1 VWCSSIRGVF
11 ALVTVDFVWI
21 YDLTSDTNKAR
32 HQLIIPAG
40 QIRDVTFA
48 VSDEVLSNDGKTT
61 AHRIYL
67 FVLSSMGNVYVQEL
81 NEQCRLE
88 DDGSFYM
95 TSWVTIKHGL
105 SVDQQGIIAG
115 GGLSIHYSHT
125 CRLLFVGY
133 AQGRIC

>member
-1 VWCSSIRGVF
+1 MWCSSIRGVF

-61 AHRIYL
+61 AHR
-67 FVLSSMGNVYVQEL
+67 N
-81 NEQCRLE
+81 
-88 DDGSFYM
+88 
-95 TSWVTIKHGL
+95 
-105 SVDQQGIIAG
+105 
-115 GGLSIHYSHT
+115 
-125 CRLLFVGY
+125 
-133 AQGRIC
+133 